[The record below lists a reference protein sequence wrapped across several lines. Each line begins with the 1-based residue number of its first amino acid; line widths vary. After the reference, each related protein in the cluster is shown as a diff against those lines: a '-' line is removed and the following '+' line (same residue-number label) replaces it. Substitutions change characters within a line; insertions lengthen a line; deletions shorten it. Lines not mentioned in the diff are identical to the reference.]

1 MINARSFSHVG
12 NKKIVYMSENMPNL
26 SANPIV
32 SRFIYG
38 NIKQIQL
45 TATISF
51 GILINSFTGLGRLE
65 SDTS

>member
-1 MINARSFSHVG
+1 MINATTFSRVG

-26 SANPIV
+26 SANLIV

-38 NIKQIQL
+38 NIKQIHV

-51 GILINSFTGLGRLE
+51 GILINNFTGLGRL
-65 SDTS
+65 DTS